1 MAIEKAGS
9 FQLEVFFEE
18 KKVPLQSN
26 AKYV

>member
-9 FQLEVFFEE
+9 FQLEVFLCE